1 MTVHIGSRASSIRI
15 AAIAVLLS
23 GAVSAA
29 TATTTEAAQI
39 SLEQRVNGL
48 LEQMTIDEEVT
59 LLRGITTPIGHNEVG
74 YVAGVPRLGIPALRL
89 TDGPA
94 GVRDG
99 QPATAFPAPVSMAAS
114 FDRALTGQ
122 AGALMGKET
131 KARGYHVLY
140 APMVNIVR
148 VPQAGRNFETYGED
162 PHLAGQLG
170 ASFVAG
176 VQGQGV
182 AAQVK
187 HYAANNQEN
196 DRTSA
201 SSNVDDRTL
210 REIYLPAFETTV
222 KQGDAWSVMCA
233 YNQVGHSFACEH
245 FPLLNDILTDQW
257 GFTGTVGSDYPATHS
272 SVKAVLAG
280 LDQEFGGTFWF
291 AQLPGAT
298 RSGELVKSV
307 LDERAR
313 RVLRMMAR
321 IGALDPAPS
330 IHFDPAE
337 HAAVAR
343 AQAAAGTVLLKNDNG
358 VLPLTN
364 ATTTVALSGIYADVA
379 HTGGDGSSR
388 VTPYPA
394 YTVKP
399 VDALRARLGNG
410 LTYHRGARFEPFT
423 VPAGA
428 ITNLRAD
435 FYNNS
440 GLQGAAVASR
450 ADSVIDFDWQAGSP
464 APGVN
469 ADNWSGRWTGTLT
482 APATGTYEFA
492 LTSDDGSRLYLDG
505 GLVVDNWGDHGT
517 LTRTGSVTLQA
528 GVPHQIQVDYTES
541 GGFANLGLD
550 WFAPAGADPE
560 IDAAVAAA
568 RTAQVAVVVV
578 GDRTTE
584 GQDRFDID
592 LPGNQNELVSA
603 VAAANP
609 RTIVVV
615 ETGGP
620 VTMPWLSSVST
631 LMEAWYPG
639 EQGGNALVDVLWGL
653 AEPSGRLPV
662 TFPVDL
668 GHDPMQ
674 QQEQYPGVGGNY
686 NYTEGLQVGYRW
698 YDATGTA
705 PMFPFG
711 HGLGYTSF
719 AYSALALASAP
730 DGAVSVSFTVRN
742 SGTRR
747 GSAVPQVYLGY
758 PGSAGEPPRQ
768 LRDFSKVTLDPG
780 ASTRVSM
787 TLDRRAFAIWDTGE
801 RTFRVPSGTFTFSVG
816 ASSRDIRL
824 SGTFA
829 QPDFRIPNGATGQLT
844 NNYGA
849 CVDVAGANSANGTPV
864 GLWSCNKT
872 AAQRWTAEP
881 DGTLRALGKCLAV
894 QGDLAVLSDCA
905 GQRWTA
911 GSNGTLQ
918 LGGRCLTAGGQLS
931 MSSCGSS
938 ASQQWV
944 LPRPADRLQGLAGK
958 CADIDGARTWPGTA
972 IWLYDCNGTGAQ
984 DWKLDADGSLRAL
997 GRCMDVTNGWTDP
1010 GTAVQLWDCNGTPA
1024 QQWRVQGNSLV
1035 NVKSG
1040 QCLDVRNGWSDN
1052 FTRLQIWWCN
1062 GTAAQTWRI
1071 PRR

>member
-1 MTVHIGSRASSIRI
+1 MTVHIGRSAASIRI

-23 GAVSAA
+23 SAVSTA
-29 TATTTEAAQI
+29 TATTTQAAPV

-59 LLRGITTPIGHNEVG
+59 LLRGISAPIGHNEVG
-74 YVAGVPRLGIPALRL
+74 YVGGVPRLGIPPMRL

-99 QPATAFPAPVSMAAS
+99 QPATAFPAPVAMAS
-114 FDRALTGQ
+114 TFDRALAGQ

-131 KARGYHVLY
+131 RARGYHVLY
-140 APMVNIVR
+140 APMINIVR
-148 VPQAGRNFETYGED
+148 VPQGGRNFETYGED
-162 PHLAGQLG
+162 PYLSGQLG

-196 DRTSA
+196 ARTAS

-222 KQGDAWSVMCA
+222 KQGGAWSAMCA

-245 FPLLNDILTDQW
+245 FPLLNDVLADQW
-257 GFTGTVGSDYPATHS
+257 GFSGVVGSDYPATHS
-272 SVKAVLAG
+272 GVRSALAG
-280 LDQEFGGTFWF
+280 LDQEFGGSTYY
-291 AQLPGAT
+291 AGLPGAV

-313 RVLRMMAR
+313 RVLRMLAR
-321 IGALDPAPS
+321 TGALDGAQPTS
-330 IHFDPAE
+330 FDPAE
-337 HAAVAR
+337 HAAFAR

-358 VLPLTN
+358 LLPLTN
-364 ATTTVALSGIYADVA
+364 ATTTVALSGIYGDVA

-388 VTPYPA
+388 VTPYPQH
-394 YTVKP
+394 TVKP
-399 VDALRARLGNG
+399 VDALRAKLGNG
-410 LTYHRGARFEPFT
+410 LSYHVGARLEPFT

-428 ITNLRAD
+428 LTGLRAD
-435 FYNNS
+435 FFNNS
-440 GLQGAAVASR
+440 GLQGAPVASR
-450 ADSVIDFDWQAGSP
+450 TDSVIDFNWLTGSP

-469 ADNWSGRWTGTLT
+469 ADNWSARWTGTLT
-482 APATGTYEFA
+482 AAATGTYEFA

-517 LTRTGSVTLQA
+517 ETRSGSVTLQA
-528 GVPHQIQVDYTES
+528 GVPHRVQVDYTES
-541 GGFANLGLD
+541 AGFSNLSLD
-550 WFAPAGADPE
+550 WFTPAGADPE
-560 IDAAVAAA
+560 IQAAVQAAQA
-568 RTAQVAVVVV
+568 AQVAVVVV

-584 GQDRFDID
+584 GWDRADIE

-603 VAAANP
+603 IAAVNP

-620 VTMPWLSSVST
+620 VTMPWRNSVPA

-639 EQGGNALVDVLWGL
+639 EQGGLALVDVLWGT

-668 GHDPMQ
+668 DSDPM
-674 QQEQYPGVGGNY
+674 ESPLQYPGAAGNY
-686 NYTEGLQVGYRW
+686 EYSEGLKVGYRW

-705 PMFPFG
+705 PMYPFG
-711 HGLGYTSF
+711 YGLGYTTF
-719 AYSALALASAP
+719 AYSGLNLASAP

-742 SGTRR
+742 SGSRR
-747 GSAVPQVYLGY
+747 GSAVPQLYVGY

-768 LRDFSKVTLDPG
+768 LRDFAKVTLDPG
-780 ASTRVSM
+780 NSTRVSM
-787 TLDRRAFAIWDTGE
+787 TIDRKSFALWDTGE
-801 RTFRVPSGTFTFSVG
+801 RTFRVPTGTFTVSIG

-824 SGTFA
+824 TGTIG
-829 QPDFRIPNGATGQLT
+829 QPAFRIPNGATGQLT

-849 CVDVAGANSANGTPV
+849 CADVASANSANGTPV

-872 AAQRWTAEP
+872 SAQRWTAEP
-881 DGTLRALGKCLAV
+881 DGTLRALGKCLAA
-894 QGDLAVLSDCA
+894 QGDLVVLSDCA

-911 GSNGTLQ
+911 AADGTLQ

-931 MSSCGSS
+931 LAGCGGSP
-938 ASQQWV
+938 SQQWV
-944 LPRPADRLQGLAGK
+944 LPRPADRLQGIAGR
-958 CADIDGARTWPGTA
+958 CIDIDGGHTWPGTA

-984 DWKLDADGSLRAL
+984 DWKVDADGSLRAL

-1010 GTAVQLWDCNGTPA
+1010 GTAVQLWDCNGTAA
-1024 QQWRVQGNSLV
+1024 QQWRVQGGSFV

-1062 GTAAQTWRI
+1062 GTAAQNWRI

>member
-1 MTVHIGSRASSIRI
+1 MTIHIGRSALSTGI

-23 GAVSAA
+23 GSVSTSTA
-29 TATTTEAAQI
+29 TAAQAAPD

-48 LEQMTIDEEVT
+48 LQQMTIDEEVT
-59 LLRGITTPIGHNEVG
+59 LLRGISAPVGHNEVG
-74 YVAGVPRLGIPALRL
+74 YVGGVPRLGIPALRL
-89 TDGPA
+89 SDGPA

-99 QPATAFPAPVSMAAS
+99 QPATAFPSPVSLAAS
-114 FDRALTGQ
+114 FDRALTAQ
-122 AGALMGKET
+122 AGELVGKET

-148 VPQAGRNFETYGED
+148 VPQGGRNFETYGED
-162 PHLAGQLG
+162 PYLAGQLG
-170 ASFVAG
+170 TSFVSAM
-176 VQGQGV
+176 QGQGI

-196 DRTSA
+196 DRTWA

-210 REIYLPAFETTV
+210 REIYLPAFEMAV
-222 KQGDAWSVMCA
+222 KQGGAWSVMCA

-245 FPLLNDILTDQW
+245 FPLLNDILADQW
-257 GFTGTVGSDYPATHS
+257 GFSGVVGSDYPATHS
-272 SVKAVLAG
+272 GVRSALAG
-280 LDQEFGGTFWF
+280 LDQEFGGSTFY
-291 AQLPGAT
+291 AGLPAAVA
-298 RSGELVKSV
+298 SGELVRSV

-313 RVLRMMAR
+313 RVLRMLAR
-321 IGALDPAPS
+321 IGALDPATPPS
-330 IHFDPAE
+330 FSPAQ
-337 HAAVAR
+337 HAAAAR

-358 VLPLTN
+358 LLPLTN
-364 ATTTVALSGIYADVA
+364 ATTTVALSGIYGDVA

-388 VTPYPA
+388 VTPYPQ

-399 VDALRARLGNG
+399 VDALRAKLGNG
-410 LTYHRGARFEPFT
+410 LTYHAGARLEPFT
-423 VPAGA
+423 VPADA
-428 ITNLRAD
+428 LTDLRAD
-435 FYNNS
+435 FYNNT
-440 GLQGAAVASR
+440 GLQGPAVTSR
-450 ADSVIDFDWQAGSP
+450 QDSVIDFDWQDGSP

-469 ADNWSGRWTGTLT
+469 ADNWSARWTGTLT
-482 APATGTYEFA
+482 APATGTYELA

-517 LTRTGSVTLQA
+517 QTRTASVTLQA
-528 GVPHQIQVDYTES
+528 GVPHRVQIDYTES
-541 GGFANLGLD
+541 GGFANLAFD
-550 WFAPAGADPE
+550 WFAPAGGDPE
-560 IDAAVAAA
+560 IQAAVRAA
-568 RTAQVAVVVV
+568 RAAQVAVVVV
-578 GDRTTE
+578 GDQTTE
-584 GQDRFDID
+584 GADRSDID

-609 RTIVVV
+609 NTVVVV

-620 VTMPWLSSVST
+620 VTMPWRSSVPA

-639 EQGGNALVDVLWGL
+639 EQGGNALVDVLWGT

-668 GHDPMQ
+668 DHDPMRSA
-674 QQEQYPGVGGNY
+674 EQYPGVSGNF
-686 NYTEGLQVGYRW
+686 NYTEGLAVGYRW

-711 HGLGYTSF
+711 HGLGYTTF
-719 AYSALALASAP
+719 TYSGLSLASAP
-730 DGAVSVSFTVRN
+730 DGAVSVSFTVLN
-742 SGTRR
+742 SGSRR
-747 GSAVPQVYLGY
+747 GAAVPQVYLGY
-758 PGSAGEPPRQ
+758 PGASGEPPRQ
-768 LRDFSKVTLDPG
+768 LRDFTKLMLDPG
-780 ASTRVSM
+780 DSTRVSM
-787 TLDRRAFAIWDTGE
+787 TLDRRAFALWDTGE
-801 RTFRVPSGTFTFSVG
+801 RTFRVPTGTFTVSIG

-824 SGTFA
+824 TGTLG
-829 QPDFRIPNGATGQLT
+829 QPAFRIPNGATGQLT

-849 CVDVAGANSANGTPV
+849 CMDVAGANSANGTPV
-864 GLWSCNKT
+864 GLWSCNT
-872 AAQRWTAEP
+872 TGAQRWTAQP

-911 GSNGTLQ
+911 GADGTLQ
-918 LGGRCLTAGGQLS
+918 LGGRCLSAGTQLS
-931 MSSCGSS
+931 MSTCNGS
-938 ASQQWV
+938 AAQQWV

-958 CADIDGARTWPGTA
+958 CVDIDGGHTWPGTA

-984 DWKLDADGSLRAL
+984 DWKIDADGSLRAL
-997 GRCMDVTNGWTDP
+997 GRCVDVTNGWTDP

-1024 QQWRVQGNSLV
+1024 QQWRVQGGSLV

-1062 GTAAQTWRI
+1062 GSAAQTWSI